1 MKKGGGFIQN
11 YLQFNT
17 EFPRY
22 STKDIIIGIKLLR
35 ELRTEFN
42 SYSTKQKMKKGGRF
56 HTELAAV

>member
-1 MKKGGGFIQN
+1 MKKRGGFIQN

-42 SYSTKQKMKKGGRF
+42 SYSTKQKMKKGGGF
-56 HTELAAV
+56 IQN